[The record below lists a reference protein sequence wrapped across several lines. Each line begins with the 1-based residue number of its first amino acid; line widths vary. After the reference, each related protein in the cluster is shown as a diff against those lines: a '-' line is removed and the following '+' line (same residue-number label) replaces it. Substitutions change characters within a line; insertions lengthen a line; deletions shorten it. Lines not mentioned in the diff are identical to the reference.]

1 MSIKNIIKLFLV
13 LIIPFLGFCAY
24 LEYNNRTAW
33 GISSYDIAEE
43 CRGADKCNPPDNM
56 LRGRYSYGRKPE
68 FPEPQAV
75 KIRTKK
81 DVLVIPPN
89 QLQKSELYIN
99 EFEKKPVSKSG
110 RYAKDLLFINTADIE
125 TIKTGSLHNP
135 MITAEFIKLNDGRVL
150 VYDKNIKPP
159 GCKAQSQNVLVCGK
173 DKTAKVEPEIYN
185 PETKSYKLL
194 KPVPYE
200 LGDFYYKYKNG
211 NLLFITPENTI
222 KFDIKTESF
231 KKVSNG
237 IPLLKDK
244 KYTKILIPY
253 SDEKIYI
260 IMLSQKG
267 IITHSIEYNLADYK
281 ISTAD
286 TAIETKFLHNPGG
299 YAVINNSQVL
309 FDDNNGNLYIYDS
322 VNKSIQL
329 KAELKLKAYRMFK
342 LGNKIYA
349 RLSMP
354 AVQIINL
361 EDFSISAPIRFNHF
375 MDECITLTDKIFCRS
390 GIIFDE
396 KSGRVYKTAE
406 KAADSY
412 ASFAALNDKEILTA
426 GCSIRYGCKDSK
438 IIKINKLNSDEFI
451 RSDDIEYD
459 KLKFLMQTLINEGIL
474 E

>member
-1 MSIKNIIKLFLV
+1 M
-13 LIIPFLGFCAY
+13 LIIPFLGFYAY
-24 LEYNNRTAW
+24 LEYNNKTSW
-33 GISSYDIAEE
+33 GISSYDIAQE
-43 CRGADKCNPPDNM
+43 CRGADKCNHPDEM
-56 LRGRYSYGRKPE
+56 PRSRYSYGRKPE
-68 FPEPQAV
+68 HTEPHAV
-75 KIRTKK
+75 KIRTESGI
-81 DVLVIPPN
+81 LVIPPN
-89 QLQKSELYIN
+89 QLLQSDLYIN
-99 EFEKKPVSKSG
+99 EFKKNPASKSG
-110 RYAKDLLFINTADIE
+110 RYAKDLLFINTADIQ

-150 VYDKNIKPP
+150 AYDKDIKPP

-173 DKTAKVEPEIYN
+173 DKTAEIEPEIYN

-260 IMLSQKG
+260 ILLSQKG
-267 IITHSIEYNLADYK
+267 VITHSIEYNLSDYK
-281 ISTAD
+281 ISVTD
-286 TAIETKFLHNPGG
+286 TAIETKFMHHPGG

-309 FDDNNGNLYIYDS
+309 LNDYKGNLYIYDS

-342 LGNKIYA
+342 LKNKIYA
-349 RLSMP
+349 LLSMP
-354 AVQIINL
+354 AMQIINL
-361 EDFSISAPIRFNHF
+361 DDFSISAPVKFNF
-375 MDECITLTDKIFCRS
+375 RGECITLTDKIFCSS

-406 KAADSY
+406 KNADSD
-412 ASFAALNDKEILTA
+412 APLAALNDNEILTA
-426 GCSIRYGCKDSK
+426 GCSIRYGCTDSK